1 MSPPRPQFVFLNRCG
16 SAKFS
21 CYNFAMLISRRR
33 AFSFS
38 HFTLYV
44 MLLALALRALVPA
57 GFMPDVGALRDG
69 RLEMTFCTSGDI
81 KTITVDTH
89 DVYSGHHGHDGAPA
103 SDDAPNQ
110 QSQSNDCPFSVLSTL
125 PAMPTMALALVG
137 LPLLLAPIQPVL
149 RAAPLPVVLSQ
160 GPPLGSRAPPFH
172 LV

>member
-1 MSPPRPQFVFLNRCG
+1 MSPPPPPFVFSNRCG
-16 SAKFS
+16 SARFS

-38 HFTLYV
+38 HFTLCV
-44 MLLALALRALVPA
+44 MLLALSLRALVPA
-57 GFMPDVGALRDG
+57 GFMPDAGALRDG
-69 RLEMTFCTSGDI
+69 RLEMTFCTSAGDI

-89 DVYSGHHGHDGAPA
+89 RGHDGAPA
-103 SDDAPNQ
+103 PDGAPNH

-125 PAMPTMALALVG
+125 PAMPSMALAPVG
-137 LPLLLAPIQPVL
+137 LPLLLSSVQPVL
-149 RAAPLPVVLSQ
+149 RAAPLPVFLSQ

>member
-1 MSPPRPQFVFLNRCG
+1 MWLPPLPFVFSSRCG
-16 SAKFS
+16 SARFS

-38 HFTLYV
+38 HFTLCV
-44 MLLALALRALVPA
+44 MLLALSLRALVPA
-57 GFMPDVGALRDG
+57 GFMPDAGALRDG
-69 RLEMTFCTSGDI
+69 RLEMTFCTSAGDV
-81 KTITVDTH
+81 KTITVDA
-89 DVYSGHHGHDGAPA
+89 HHGHDGAHA
-103 SDDAPNQ
+103 SDDAPAQ

-137 LPLLLAPIQPVL
+137 LPLLLAPIRPVL